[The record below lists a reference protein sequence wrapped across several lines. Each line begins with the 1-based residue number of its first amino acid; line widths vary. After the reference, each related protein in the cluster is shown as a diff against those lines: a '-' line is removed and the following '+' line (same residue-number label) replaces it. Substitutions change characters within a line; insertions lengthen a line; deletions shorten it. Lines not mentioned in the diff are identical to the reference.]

1 MKLSLD
7 LLLEF
12 RLWLFGFRS
21 LKVSLRQ
28 GELEEDN
35 AIESQI
41 RCLFQEGSPEF
52 NSYVVVLVHGIG
64 ASASH
69 FGNLM
74 IPLTKAG
81 FTVYAIDLP
90 GHGESSIPSDGLTSE
105 SIYQGFHQWINLV
118 IPNNKRIVLI
128 GNSLGGGIAL
138 RYAVENPERL
148 KNLVLISPAAGFE
161 TQAQWEE
168 FRETIRMKTFQDGCR
183 YGEKIYHAPP
193 FYSPA
198 IGYSIWKTFNQKA
211 IRNLIETAQVEDFYL
226 KKPFSEKFPQTLVIW
241 GKSEKVFHRRHL
253 DWIRTHLPKTQ
264 LIDESEGVGH
274 CPQLD
279 APEWLFNRIRKFI
292 SN

>member
-12 RLWLFGFRS
+12 RLWLLGFRS
-21 LKVSLRQ
+21 SKVSLEKN
-28 GELEEDN
+28 ELGKTET
-35 AIESQI
+35 IHSHI
-41 RCLFQEGSPEF
+41 RYFFREGSPEF
-52 NSYVVVLVHGIG
+52 RSFVVVLAHGLG

-74 IPLTKAG
+74 IPLSKAG
-81 FTVYAIDLP
+81 FTVYALDLP
-90 GHGESSIPSDGLTSE
+90 GHGESSIPPDGLTSD
-105 SIYQGFHQWINLV
+105 SIYQGFHQWMKQV
-118 IPNNKRIVLI
+118 IPNDKKVVLI

-138 RYAVENPERL
+138 RYAVENSEQL

-161 TQAQWEE
+161 TQSQWEE

-211 IRNLIETAQVEDFYL
+211 IRNLIETAQVDDFFL
-226 KKPFSEKFPQTLVIW
+226 KKPFSENFPQTLVIW
-241 GKSEKVFHRRHL
+241 GKSEKVFHKRHL
-253 DWIRTHLPKTQ
+253 DWIRTHLPKTHV
-264 LIDESEGVGH
+264 IDESEGVGH
-274 CPQLD
+274 CPQID
-279 APEWLFNRIRKFI
+279 APEWLFNRIKKFI
-292 SN
+292 SI